1 MNWRSVSAVVV
12 LVLAAGGFY
21 LVFRGPTKPQL
32 EDVVEQW
39 FHAQL
44 ERDFEELAK
53 VDAEAPV
60 EREGPAYQAWVG
72 QVSQLL
78 GEYEKERDE
87 GHFEPDPAGR
97 KIARATMVG
106 GGTYWQT
113 LALEGTRAEPVLR
126 IKLNFGYGEIY
137 YGSLPRGSTV
147 YLLGYPLG
155 VVHAIE
161 LGTGKE
167 HEITI
172 LDHLELRVRLIRAR
186 NRAPADAKY
195 KVEKVEWI
203 PESAQYRTV
212 KWLF

>member
-1 MNWRSVSAVVV
+1 MNWRSVTAVIV
-12 LVLAAGGFY
+12 LVVAGAAFY
-21 LVFRGPTKPQL
+21 LVFRGPTKQEL
-32 EDVVEQW
+32 EDVAERW

-44 ERDFEELAK
+44 ERNFEELAK
-53 VDAEAPV
+53 VDAQAPV
-60 EREGPAYQAWVG
+60 EREGPAYQEWVA
-72 QVSQLL
+72 QVSRLL
-78 GEYEKERDE
+78 DEYEKERDE

-113 LALEGTRAEPVLR
+113 VAVEGTRDEPVLR

-155 VVHAIE
+155 VVHAIV
-161 LGTGKE
+161 LGTGEE

-172 LDHLELRVRLIRAR
+172 LDHLELRVKLARAED
-186 NRAPADAKY
+186 RAPGDAKY
-195 KVEKVEWI
+195 KVEAIEWI
-203 PESAQYRTV
+203 PESAQYRSV